1 MKNTKWYL
9 LVVVLLLGAFVLVAC
24 GGGATETT
32 EEPVATTAVE
42 EPVVEPTDEPVV
54 EEPTDVPATE
64 APAPTDVPVVEETA
78 ELMSDTS
85 KSIATLL
92 SENPNFST
100 LVAAITAAGIEEPAP
115 DAPVTI
121 FAPTNAAFEALP
133 EGMLDELL
141 ADPAGDL
148 TKILGYH
155 IVSGAVKAADVAA
168 DEDGRV
174 NSSIGEPI
182 DLTALGLVTT
192 DVEGSNGVIHVIDSV
207 LVPPTIANAALAE
220 QLAAEGTPV
229 IRIWADTARTEAL
242 QTVETNFEEEYGV
255 ELLIEEV
262 DFGTIRSNFL
272 IAGPAGE
279 GPDVIIGVH
288 DWLGEFVANGL
299 LAPIDAGDLTD
310 SFSASSID
318 AFTYDGELYGLP
330 YSTENVA
337 FFINTDLVPEC
348 PATWEEVYQISA
360 DLHAADPEQYGFVRM
375 EGDPYHFYPIQTAF
389 GGYVFARDEEG
400 NYDPTQVGVGDPGSI
415 AAAQWWE
422 RQVTEGL
429 QPPAVDWNI
438 QHEMFENGTSAMQI
452 TGPWKYQDTVD
463 SGIPFAICPIPT
475 GTVEGKPF
483 MGANGFMVSAF
494 AKDPVLAQIFLTEFV
509 ATEEVQQA
517 LFDNGERP
525 SAYLPVLEASD
536 QEWMADFN
544 AAGQNADP
552 MPEIPEMS
560 AVWEAWGNAVV
571 LIAQGA
577 DTAENAFTT
586 AQQQIINTI
595 EGN

>member
-1 MKNTKWYL
+1 MMKNTKWYL

-32 EEPVATTAVE
+32 EEPVATEAA
-42 EPVVEPTDEPVV
+42 PAPTDEPVV

-155 IVSGAVKAADVAA
+155 IVSGAVKAADVTA